1 MFLESSLL
9 LKENNISKATE
20 RRVVEAWDQ
29 AGDLAFW
36 LSLVISMKVIPQS
49 DRVLDRLKGWGGGK
63 KKSWLVMNRLL
74 IQDIIKIK

>member
-36 LSLVISMKVIPQS
+36 LSLVISMKVITQS

-63 KKSWLVMNRLL
+63 KKSWSGMNRLL